1 MEWISSLQRAIT
13 YMEEH
18 LLEEINYENVAK
30 HVHTSSYEFHRAF
43 SFLTGITAN
52 AYIRNR
58 RLSLAGQEIVNSDVR
73 ITDVALKYG
82 YDTPESFTKA
92 FTRFHGVAPSVAREG
107 NTKLVLFNP
116 LVIKLTVD
124 GGKTM
129 EYKIV
134 QTEAKKFIALV
145 RSFKTE
151 IINDEANHE
160 VADFWAE
167 CNTNQML
174 SPIWMLREDGKRDLY
189 GLCSPTTEDS
199 DTFEYGIGIIVDK
212 DTAEYDEEELEK
224 AGFRIW
230 NVNPGT
236 YVVFECKGENGD
248 CIAKTWTQFYKE
260 FLPQSGYE
268 ASEETDYE
276 LYFDS
281 GQDDLFCE
289 LWIPV
294 KKR

>member
-1 MEWISSLQRAIT
+1 
-13 YMEEH
+13 MEEH

-58 RLSLAGQEIVNSDVR
+58 RLSLAGQEIVNSNVR

-107 NTKLVLFNP
+107 NNKLVLFNP

-167 CNTNQML
+167 CNANQML

-189 GLCSPTTEDS
+189 GLCSLLNTVSVSLLIKIRPSMMRKNLKKPVFASGTLILVLTWFLSAREIM
-199 DTFEYGIGIIVDK
+199 E
-212 DTAEYDEEELEK
+212 TA
-224 AGFRIW
+224 
-230 NVNPGT
+230 
-236 YVVFECKGENGD
+236 
-248 CIAKTWTQFYKE
+248 
-260 FLPQSGYE
+260 
-268 ASEETDYE
+268 
-276 LYFDS
+276 
-281 GQDDLFCE
+281 
-289 LWIPV
+289 
-294 KKR
+294 